1 MKARQD
7 YLPREKLDKY
17 LNTNPS
23 SSLSSL
29 VPRGMTEDELTAEF
43 TRKFESVGVSV
54 IFLLRYVSIEKE
66 KTGTW
71 YTSQGSHVR
80 WLPCIALKQALVSS
94 QIFFRT
100 FIYRTPLWSRHER
113 MGRWCPSCSC
123 RYHCIFVN
131 VETKIMTQDENIMII
146 IIIKISFF
154 FCFF

>member
-66 KTGTW
+66 KTGT
-71 YTSQGSHVR
+71 
-80 WLPCIALKQALVSS
+80 
-94 QIFFRT
+94 
-100 FIYRTPLWSRHER
+100 
-113 MGRWCPSCSC
+113 
-123 RYHCIFVN
+123 
-131 VETKIMTQDENIMII
+131 
-146 IIIKISFF
+146 
-154 FCFF
+154 